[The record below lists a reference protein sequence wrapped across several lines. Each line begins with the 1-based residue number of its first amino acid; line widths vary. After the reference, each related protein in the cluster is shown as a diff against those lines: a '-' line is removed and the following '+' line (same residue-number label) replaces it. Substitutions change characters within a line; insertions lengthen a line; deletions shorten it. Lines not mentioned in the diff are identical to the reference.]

1 MLWSFFNMLNINGT
15 ASLMRITKMFK
26 ISIFHFNNEI
36 FNISIYTKRITK
48 LFIKNWLLGR
58 FSSNFTFCMGG
69 SNSLFIELEF
79 KCKTTNLF
87 KFSFKVTFKRLILL
101 KCLILL
107 FLDLYSAPLL
117 QTFTSLLALSK
128 IYGNRNS
135 FEISYIKL
143 LEIIK
148 LTSLLKWCLD

>member
-1 MLWSFFNMLNINGT
+1 MFWSFFNMLNINGT
-15 ASLMRITKMFK
+15 ASVTRITKMFK
-26 ISIFHFNNEI
+26 MSIFHFNNDI

-69 SNSLFIELEF
+69 SKLLFIELEF
-79 KCKTTNLF
+79 NCKTTNLF
-87 KFSFKVTFKRLILL
+87 KFSFKVTFNRLILL
-101 KCLILL
+101 KCLMSL

-117 QTFTSLLALSK
+117 QTFISLLALSE
-128 IYGNRNS
+128 IYRNRNS

-143 LEIIK
+143 LEITK